1 MFSTNGAPALHPCPA
16 QPPTS
21 HLSDGSTN
29 FLSFRTRRFRPEA
42 GEGGPE
48 GRIRDSVRSGR
59 EARRKLGMDLPE
71 VLSPLS
77 LPPPLTTSPPTQC
90 GEEELRDLYLSP
102 PPPPCM
108 PPPGYSAPARTPG
121 GLRGGVQVDK
131 QCLQSRR
138 EQHGAVEPQQQRSEL
153 RPAQKWTNSNSALY
167 NNSIG

>member
-1 MFSTNGAPALHPCPA
+1 
-16 QPPTS
+16 
-21 HLSDGSTN
+21 
-29 FLSFRTRRFRPEA
+29 
-42 GEGGPE
+42 
-48 GRIRDSVRSGR
+48 
-59 EARRKLGMDLPE
+59 MDLPE

-138 EQHGAVEPQQQRSEL
+138 EQHGAVEPQQQRSEGNL
-153 RPAQKWTNSNSALY
+153 RPAQKWTNSNPALY

>member
-1 MFSTNGAPALHPCPA
+1 
-16 QPPTS
+16 
-21 HLSDGSTN
+21 
-29 FLSFRTRRFRPEA
+29 
-42 GEGGPE
+42 
-48 GRIRDSVRSGR
+48 
-59 EARRKLGMDLPE
+59 MDLPE

-121 GLRGGVQVDK
+121 GLRAGVQVDK

-138 EQHGAVEPQQQRSEL
+138 EQHGAVEQQRSEGNL